1 MTNTILS
8 STFLLTLLLF
18 VGLVFFI
25 RASTKDRTQT
35 VQLLSEQEDTRLLE
49 QLRDYFEQRAYRVT
63 AIDPE
68 NNQITLAGFV
78 RPSVFLAVFLS
89 LLAAIG
95 IFCLALVLSFLFHE
109 QTPLWGG
116 LALFSPLAGVFYWR
130 KSGREEQVSFRIK
143 SLPTSTPS
151 QKSLLTVIAHR
162 DELANLQ
169 RALSLKKQE
178 VESV

>member
-1 MTNTILS
+1 MINTILS

-35 VQLLSEQEDTRLLE
+35 VQLLSDQDEVSLLG
-49 QLRDYFEQRAYRVT
+49 QLQHYFDQRAYRVT
-63 AIDPE
+63 AIDTE
-68 NNQITLAGFV
+68 VNQITLTGFV

-95 IFCLALVLSFLFHE
+95 LFCIALVLSLLFQD
-109 QTPLWGG
+109 QTPLFGG
-116 LALFSPLAGVFYWR
+116 LLLFCPLAGAFYWR
-130 KSGREEQVSFRIK
+130 KSGREETVAFRIEPLTK
-143 SLPTSTPS
+143 TTMT

-162 DELANLQ
+162 DELAHLQ
-169 RALSLKKQE
+169 SSLPLKKRE
-178 VESV
+178 VESA

>member
-1 MTNTILS
+1 MLVINTTLS

-35 VQLLSEQEDTRLLE
+35 VQLLSDQEEVCLLE
-49 QLRDYFEQRAYRVT
+49 QLQNYFNQRAYRVT

-68 NNQITLAGFV
+68 KNQITLAGFV
-78 RPSVFLAVFLS
+78 RPSVFLAIFLS

-95 IFCLALVLSFLFHE
+95 IFCLALVLSFIFQE
-109 QTPLWGG
+109 QTPLLSG
-116 LALFSPLAGVFYWR
+116 LVLFCPLAGVFYWR
-130 KSGREEQVSFRIK
+130 KSGREETVSVQIEPLPK
-143 SLPTSTPS
+143 STMS

-162 DELANLQ
+162 DELAHLQ
-169 RALSLKKQE
+169 RTLSLKKRE
-178 VESV
+178 A

>member
-35 VQLLSEQEDTRLLE
+35 VQLLSEQEEACLLE
-49 QLRDYFEQRAYRVT
+49 QLRDYFEQRTYRVT
-63 AIDPE
+63 AIDPD
-68 NNQITLAGFV
+68 NHQITLAGFV

-89 LLAAIG
+89 ILAAIG
-95 IFCLALVLSFLFHE
+95 IFCIALVLSLLFQN
-109 QTPLWGG
+109 QTPVWAG
-116 LALFSPLAGVFYWR
+116 LALFCPLAGVFYWR
-130 KSGREEQVSFRIK
+130 KSGREEQVSFQIEP
-143 SLPTSTPS
+143 LPASTMT

-169 RALSLKKQE
+169 RTLSLKKRE
-178 VESV
+178 VESA

>member
-1 MTNTILS
+1 MINTTLS

-18 VGLVFFI
+18 VGLIFFI

-35 VQLLSEQEDTRLLE
+35 VQLLSDQEEVRLLE
-49 QLRDYFEQRAYRVT
+49 QLKHYFEQRAYRVT
-63 AIDPE
+63 AIEPE
-68 NNQITLAGFV
+68 KNQITLVGFV

-95 IFCLALVLSFLFHE
+95 IFCIALVLSFIFQE
-109 QTPLWGG
+109 QTPLFWG
-116 LALFSPLAGVFYWR
+116 LLLFCPLAGVFYWR
-130 KSGREEQVSFRIK
+130 KSGREEQVSFKIDPLPK
-143 SLPTSTPS
+143 STMT

-169 RALSLKKQE
+169 STL
-178 VESV
+178 